1 MLSPYTVIELSSIS
15 TCLCGQI
22 LAQLGARV
30 VAVEPYGGSWA
41 RRVGPFLDPSKRDI
55 ESSLYWWGYNR
66 GKKSVTLD
74 LEEEEGRAALARL
87 LARADFLIEGFSPGY
102 LASLGLSWEKLRN
115 VNPRLV
121 MVSITPFGQSGPKAK
136 YADSDLIILAASGVL
151 ALTGDADRPP
161 VKAPVPQSYLHAS
174 AEGAVAALIA
184 HHERVRS
191 GLGQAV
197 DVSAQAATMMATQA
211 LVLGGHWGDDLF
223 ARAAG
228 GIRVGPIHLRF
239 VYRCLDG
246 HVSITLL
253 FGESVG
259 PATKRLM
266 QWMREE
272 RFVDENTVEKNWID
286 YVQLLRSGEE
296 PITELF
302 RIMDR
307 VAAFCQA
314 HTKREL
320 TEGARRRQILLAP
333 VATVAELLESPQL
346 AARDYWVDVFH
357 PGLTRSIKYPGAFAK
372 LSRTPLKMDGRAP
385 FLGEHN
391 QEILRE
397 RSGAEAEKSDS
408 RAHFDG
414 ASGAST

>member
-1 MLSPYTVIELSSIS
+1 MLSPYTVVELSSVS

-22 LAQLGARV
+22 LAQLGASV
-30 VAVEPYGGSWA
+30 ITVEPPGGSWA
-41 RRVGPFLDPSKRDI
+41 RRVGPFLDPWRRDI
-55 ESSLYWWGYNR
+55 ESSLYWWAYNR

-74 LEEEEGRAALARL
+74 LEDEKGRAVLARL

-102 LASLGLSWEKLRN
+102 LASLGLSSEELQN
-115 VNPRLV
+115 VNPRLIV
-121 MVSITPFGQSGPKAK
+121 VSITPFGQSGPKAK

-161 VKAPVPQSYLHAS
+161 VRAPVPQSYLHAS
-174 AEGAVAALIA
+174 AEGAVAALVA

-191 GLGQAV
+191 GLGQTV
-197 DVSAQAATMMATQA
+197 DLSAQTATMMATQA
-211 LVLGGHWGDDLF
+211 LVLGGHWGDNLF

-239 VYRCLDG
+239 VYPCRDG

-259 PATKRLM
+259 PATKRLV
-266 QWMREE
+266 QWMCEE
-272 RFVDENTVEKNWID
+272 GFVDENTVEKNWID

-302 RIMDR
+302 RLMDC
-307 VAAFCQA
+307 VAAFCRA

-320 TEGARRRQILLAP
+320 TEGARRRQILLAS

-346 AARDYWVDVFH
+346 GARDYWVDVFH
-357 PGLTRSIKYPGAFAK
+357 PDLNRSVKYPGAFVK
-372 LSRTPLKMDGRAP
+372 LSRTPLKMVGRAP
-385 FLGEHN
+385 LLGEHDE
-391 QEILRE
+391 EILRE
-397 RSGAEAEKSDS
+397 LSGGGDDPRPDCGSSSRDS
-408 RAHFDG
+408 
-414 ASGAST
+414 T